1 MLLFSCSFKP
11 NLQLVFLRRAQQNRD
26 LPFWNDINLKPSN
39 SVGVFFSR
47 RKYRIGG
54 SRMSSAMGRS
64 WHRLAYLFMKY
75 RHVFAASPVTSL
87 SPTSLAVQ
95 AV

>member
-54 SRMSSAMGRS
+54 KPYEFRDGPE
-64 WHRLAYLFMKY
+64 LASVG
-75 RHVFAASPVTSL
+75 VFVHEIPARVCSITGNLLVPE
-87 SPTSLAVQ
+87 
-95 AV
+95 